1 MSEAWVEAA
10 KAVFWV
16 LAVFA
21 AYFAGSAVAS

>member
-10 KAVFWV
+10 KAVAWV
-16 LAVFA
+16 LMVFA